1 MIGLVHLFV
10 STESELEFAYKS
22 PEGIV
27 FDWTSFEK
35 QLNMEFIKS
44 TLDRALKQYKINSA

>member
-44 TLDRALKQYKINSA
+44 TLDRALKQYKINSV